1 MSFGEECS
9 ACERK
14 RAGDLQ
20 SVVPLC
26 FIRIEQKMSS
36 GKLASRGL
44 VSQPLSA
51 ELVIGTELRGDLAPL
66 HCVWLLYFSLL

>member
-9 ACERK
+9 AGERE
-14 RAGDLQ
+14 RAGDLL

-26 FIRIEQKMSS
+26 FICIEQKMSS

-51 ELVIGTELRGDLAPL
+51 ELVIETEL
-66 HCVWLLYFSLL
+66 